1 MMLPSHC
8 RIWNVRSRMVML
20 ETIRMFTNFEDKGK
34 AEENI
39 YFLKEQREKLRLL
52 RKKMLE
58 VEGTLDASIKNLEK
72 AVQIA
77 KTIKK
82 DQTKK
87 E

>member
-20 ETIRMFTNFEDKGK
+20 ETIRVFTNFEDKGK

-58 VEGTLDASIKNLEK
+58 VEGRLDESIEALEK
-72 AVQIA
+72 AVKIT

-82 DQTKK
+82 DETKK
-87 E
+87 K